1 VLPRLTVTPALVA
14 AATDRVHLMKG
25 VLDCAQFFRARG
37 LLDATAGKKGA
48 R

>member
-1 VLPRLTVTPALVA
+1 
-14 AATDRVHLMKG
+14 

>member
-1 VLPRLTVTPALVA
+1 
-14 AATDRVHLMKG
+14 MKG

-37 LLDATAGKKGA
+37 LLDATAGKKGT